1 MNLMA
6 LRFVHTAIRS
16 LHFYSERE
24 TTDSV
29 LHLLVLKSILEI
41 AWNVAFTRTNNLIGQ
56 KKKQK
61 NKIQVKL
68 SLISL

>member
-6 LRFVHTAIRS
+6 LRFCTHRS
-16 LHFYSERE
+16 LHFYSYRE

-29 LHLLVLKSILEI
+29 PHLFSVKNHLRHSMECLLSPGP
-41 AWNVAFTRTNNLIGQ
+41 GQ
-56 KKKQK
+56 KNQK

-68 SLISL
+68 SLTLRHIAL